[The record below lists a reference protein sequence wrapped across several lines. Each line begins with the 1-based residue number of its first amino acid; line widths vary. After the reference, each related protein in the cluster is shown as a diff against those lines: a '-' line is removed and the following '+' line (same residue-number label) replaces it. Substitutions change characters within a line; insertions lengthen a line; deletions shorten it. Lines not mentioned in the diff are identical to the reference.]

1 MAQGNHNKKSAK
13 QKSGGSIKRKQVK
26 SIKKKRKGS
35 SNIEKNRHIIATTK
49 AINSKNERIVAAKA
63 CNNGTQF
70 FLKDITA
77 KGMEILCTHKMFMYL
92 CYVNIKCDLS
102 VFCSLYYM

>member
-77 KGMEILCTHKMFMYL
+77 KGMEIYAHINVYVSM
-92 CYVNIKCDLS
+92 YVNIKCDLS
-102 VFCSLYYM
+102 VFCFLYYM